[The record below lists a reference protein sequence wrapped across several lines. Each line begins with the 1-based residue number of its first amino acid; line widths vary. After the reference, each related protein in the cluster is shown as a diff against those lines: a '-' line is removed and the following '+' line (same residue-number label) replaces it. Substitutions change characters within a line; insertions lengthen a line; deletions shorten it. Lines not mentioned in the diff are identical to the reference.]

1 MGTDKTFYL
10 SDDVRKQNR
19 FRILSKFR
27 QFGDQSR
34 TEIGRL
40 TELSPGTVTNVT
52 TTLLN
57 DAIIDTRKPTSALS
71 TNRHGRPRVQLGLNP
86 EYNYLAAGSLTFNR
100 IRLNVLDYS
109 GKTVLTAQ
117 AELNTNTSDGIT
129 IAKTIAD
136 MLSDLPKNVWPSKFI
151 IGVQGLTANDGNQ
164 ILWSPILSDS
174 GRGFASEL
182 AKLTGADV
190 IVENDCAMIARSL
203 STEPD
208 RQDTSFAAVL
218 LSYGIG
224 MGLYING
231 SPFQG
236 THSSASELGHIPYRR
251 REGALC
257 RCGKRG
263 CVEAYASD
271 YGIWRTAH
279 QKGGDFLPDDE
290 MTSEGIAQIIATAQ
304 AEDGPSRHAI
314 EEAGRAI
321 GHGLATMFGL
331 FDPFPVVFIGREAE
345 ALSLMEDEIRSA
357 IAENFRFQKQLN
369 VKFTTEDDAL
379 FHIEKGCAIIGL
391 DYLDQQAAF
400 GL

>member
-1 MGTDKTFYL
+1 LHFINIKGLKLGTDKTFYL

-117 AELNTNTSDGIT
+117 ADLNTNTSDGIT

-151 IGVQGLTANDGNQ
+151 IGVDAALQ
-164 ILWSPILSDS
+164 
-174 GRGFASEL
+174 AS
-182 AKLTGADV
+182 
-190 IVENDCAMIARSL
+190 
-203 STEPD
+203 
-208 RQDTSFAAVL
+208 L
-218 LSYGIG
+218 LS
-224 MGLYING
+224 
-231 SPFQG
+231 
-236 THSSASELGHIPYRR
+236 
-251 REGALC
+251 
-257 RCGKRG
+257 
-263 CVEAYASD
+263 
-271 YGIWRTAH
+271 
-279 QKGGDFLPDDE
+279 
-290 MTSEGIAQIIATAQ
+290 
-304 AEDGPSRHAI
+304 SRAP
-314 EEAGRAI
+314 
-321 GHGLATMFGL
+321 T
-331 FDPFPVVFIGREAE
+331 
-345 ALSLMEDEIRSA
+345 
-357 IAENFRFQKQLN
+357 
-369 VKFTTEDDAL
+369 
-379 FHIEKGCAIIGL
+379 
-391 DYLDQQAAF
+391 
-400 GL
+400 